1 MIFNIHREFPYMLRN
16 ITVVNALNVLTNLNL
31 TTIGGF
37 YHCNHFPDEEIE
49 ALKSLSNLP
58 KPEQLENGG
67 ASIQT

>member
-1 MIFNIHREFPYMLRN
+1 MIFNIHRKFSYMLRK

-37 YHCNHFPDEEIE
+37 CHFPDEEIE
-49 ALKSLSNLP
+49 ALKSLSNMP
-58 KPEQLENGG
+58 KPEQLESGG

>member
-1 MIFNIHREFPYMLRN
+1 MLRK

-31 TTIGGF
+31 TTGGF
-37 YHCNHFPDEEIE
+37 YHRTHFTDEKIE

-58 KPEQLENGG
+58 KPEQLQSGG

>member
-1 MIFNIHREFPYMLRN
+1 MLRK

-31 TTIGGF
+31 TTTGGF
-37 YHCNHFPDEEIE
+37 YHCTHFTDEKIE

-58 KPEQLENGG
+58 KPEQLQSGG